1 MIISVYDPYSY
12 VDKFNT
18 PSRKAAGA
26 KLSGNT
32 VFVSEKNFKKYGNK
46 VNYWV
51 FSNDYKKKK
60 SKAKKNVTKYVATQS
75 QSLNVRAKANKSSK
89 VLTQLKKGTKVTVTK
104 VSGSWSYITAPTKGW
119 VSTAYLSSTKVVAD
133 KPKKVTY
140 KTTVGKHYRL
150 KGKTY
155 LYKNKKLL
163 KEYKEKK
170 PDYEYAVAGYL
181 TVILTQI
188 VRKML
193 PKDFKNIIGKDNLN
207 DKRFAIIEQAF
218 LYEKDLTLTKLSTM
232 IGLCE
237 RQTQRLLKKYYK
249 KSFRELKK
257 LDKEKT

>member
-1 MIISVYDPYSY
+1 MIKFEWNGVVFLMTDLGGGKLGQSIPPHAHAKGCYELHFVTGGKGILITD
-12 VDKFNT
+12 DK
-18 PSRKAAGA
+18 
-26 KLSGNT
+26 
-32 VFVSEKNFKKYGNK
+32 EIE
-46 VNYWV
+46 
-51 FSNDYKKKK
+51 
-60 SKAKKNVTKYVATQS
+60 
-75 QSLNVRAKANKSSK
+75 
-89 VLTQLKKGTKVTVTK
+89 LKKDDFF
-104 VSGSWSYITAPTKGW
+104 ITGPNIAH
-119 VSTAYLSSTKVVAD
+119 SQDFD
-133 KPKKVTY
+133 KTDNS
-140 KTTVGKHYRL
+140 L
-150 KGKTY
+150 A
-155 LYKNKKLL
+155 KKLL

-193 PKDFKNIIGKDNLN
+193 PKDFKNIKGKDNLN

>member
-1 MIISVYDPYSY
+1 MNKTKDMTVGSPTKTIFFFSVPVLLGTLFQQIYNMADTIIVGQFLGEDALAAVGATGSTVYL
-12 VDKFNT
+12 VIGF
-18 PSRKAAGA
+18 A
-26 KLSGNT
+26 SG
-32 VFVSEKNFKKYGNK
+32 
-46 VNYWV
+46 
-51 FSNDYKKKK
+51 
-60 SKAKKNVTKYVATQS
+60 
-75 QSLNVRAKANKSSK
+75 
-89 VLTQLKKGTKVTVTK
+89 LTQGCGILVSQAFGGHRLNELKKVVGTALLLTDKSNPIEDVFILIQVK
-104 VSGSWSYITAPTKGW
+104 DGSQKNYVSSVFLEHYFC
-119 VSTAYLSSTKVVAD
+119 YFE
-133 KPKKVTY
+133 
-140 KTTVGKHYRL
+140 KTDNTL
-150 KGKTY
+150 A
-155 LYKNKKLL
+155 KKLL

>member
-1 MIISVYDPYSY
+1 MIKFEWNGVVFLMTDLGGGKLGQSIPPHAHAKGCYELHFVTGGKGTLITD
-12 VDKFNT
+12 DK
-18 PSRKAAGA
+18 
-26 KLSGNT
+26 
-32 VFVSEKNFKKYGNK
+32 EIE
-46 VNYWV
+46 
-51 FSNDYKKKK
+51 
-60 SKAKKNVTKYVATQS
+60 
-75 QSLNVRAKANKSSK
+75 
-89 VLTQLKKGTKVTVTK
+89 LKKDDFFITGPNIAHSQDFDKSNPIEDVFILIQVK
-104 VSGSWSYITAPTKGW
+104 DGSQKNYVSSVFLEHYFC
-119 VSTAYLSSTKVVAD
+119 YFE
-133 KPKKVTY
+133 
-140 KTTVGKHYRL
+140 KTDNTL
-150 KGKTY
+150 A
-155 LYKNKKLL
+155 KKLL

-207 DKRFAIIEQAF
+207 DKRFAIIEQAL

-249 KSFRELKK
+249 KSVRELKK

>member
-1 MIISVYDPYSY
+1 MIKFEWNGVVFLMTDLGGGKLGQSIPPHAHAKGCYELHFVTGGKGILITD
-12 VDKFNT
+12 DKEI
-18 PSRKAAGA
+18 K
-26 KLSGNT
+26 
-32 VFVSEKNFKKYGNK
+32 
-46 VNYWV
+46 
-51 FSNDYKKKK
+51 
-60 SKAKKNVTKYVATQS
+60 
-75 QSLNVRAKANKSSK
+75 
-89 VLTQLKKGTKVTVTK
+89 LKKDDFFITGPNIAHSQDFDKSNPIEDVFILIQVK
-104 VSGSWSYITAPTKGW
+104 DGSQKNYVSSVFLEHYFC
-119 VSTAYLSSTKVVAD
+119 YFE
-133 KPKKVTY
+133 
-140 KTTVGKHYRL
+140 KTDNTL
-150 KGKTY
+150 A
-155 LYKNKKLL
+155 KKLL